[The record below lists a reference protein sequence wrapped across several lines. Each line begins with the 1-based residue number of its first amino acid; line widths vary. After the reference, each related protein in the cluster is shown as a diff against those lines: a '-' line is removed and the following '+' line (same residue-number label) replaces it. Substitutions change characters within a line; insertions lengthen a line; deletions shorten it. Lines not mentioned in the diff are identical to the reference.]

1 MSLTPEQRKSLKHW
15 IPDQH
20 GSWAMVI
27 FPPLVGIYLSGWS
40 MRHLA
45 LLVAW
50 MGGFFFLSIL
60 NVWLKTPTKRRAEL
74 ASPLSVYAG
83 IAGIATIFT
92 LVQMPR
98 LAWWGLVFAPLLLI
112 WAREMQAKHER
123 SMTSRTTLIA
133 AGALMTPLSFQ
144 VGTYGEDSAALSVHG
159 AAAVQ
164 RWIQGVEAGASV
176 SGAGAGS
183 GGVSRFLAAVLGTLG
198 SSWMLV
204 VVLSLL
210 LFAYFWTTVPYVK
223 TLIRNRGK
231 HGTLA
236 FSWVAHLVVFAATA
250 FLAAAG
256 WVTWYL
262 AAIWVL
268 LCVRAV
274 AMPLYSLRKQRRIP
288 TKVIGLSEM
297 VISLFYLVAL
307 LV

>member
-1 MSLTPEQRKSLKHW
+1 M
-15 IPDQH
+15 
-20 GSWAMVI
+20 
-27 FPPLVGIYLSGWS
+27 
-40 MRHLA
+40 
-45 LLVAW
+45 
-50 MGGFFFLSIL
+50 
-60 NVWLKTPTKRRAEL
+60 
-74 ASPLSVYAG
+74 
-83 IAGIATIFT
+83 
-92 LVQMPR
+92 
-98 LAWWGLVFAPLLLI
+98 
-112 WAREMQAKHER
+112 
-123 SMTSRTTLIA
+123 
-133 AGALMTPLSFQ
+133 
-144 VGTYGEDSAALSVHG
+144 HG

-176 SGAGAGS
+176 SGAGTGS
-183 GGVSRFLAAVLGTLG
+183 GGVSRFLAGVLGTLG
-198 SSWMLV
+198 SCWVLV
-204 VVLSLL
+204 MVLSLL

-262 AAIWVL
+262 AAIWAL